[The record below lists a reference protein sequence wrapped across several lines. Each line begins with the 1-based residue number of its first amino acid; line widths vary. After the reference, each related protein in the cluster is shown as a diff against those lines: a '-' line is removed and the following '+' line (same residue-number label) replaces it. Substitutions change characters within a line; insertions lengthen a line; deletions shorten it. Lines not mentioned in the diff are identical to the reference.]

1 MAQQLAA
8 ARSHLQNIRSNSSNG
23 QATPLHEV
31 QGLINTGAARA
42 FDSLSTIMER
52 RPIRIPQLIET
63 IESTLMIVDVS
74 HFLFRSLISIFD
86 FIIDILSHL
95 LILVNQITFSLW
107 VFLAISLRPE
117 MR

>member
-1 MAQQLAA
+1 MAQQHAA
-8 ARSHLQNIRSNSSNG
+8 ARSNLQNVRSNSSG
-23 QATPLHEV
+23 PTVPLREV

-74 HFLFRSLISIFD
+74 ESHHCKYIQNDDHF
-86 FIIDILSHL
+86 
-95 LILVNQITFSLW
+95 
-107 VFLAISLRPE
+107 
-117 MR
+117 